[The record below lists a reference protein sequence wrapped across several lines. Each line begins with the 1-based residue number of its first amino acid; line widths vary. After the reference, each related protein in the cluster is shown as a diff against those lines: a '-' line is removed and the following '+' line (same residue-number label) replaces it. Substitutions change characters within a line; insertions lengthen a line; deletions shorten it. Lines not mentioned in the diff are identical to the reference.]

1 MGRPRDATRASRMRS
16 RGGGVARG
24 RAPVALFL
32 LLAALAPPAVA
43 PLEVDTARMTP
54 EERRAVL
61 ERAFPGVF
69 PDARA
74 GDGSVDAE
82 GGARAGAGGVPSIP
96 RGRLGAV
103 GEPHERDRALERWVR
118 EPLSAPYAGAADDD
132 EPFVGPVG
140 VRSVFGRGR
149 GLVTAARVEKGETL
163 MSLPLLKCLSTA
175 SARRSPALA
184 PALAEL
190 AANRTEMSINAV
202 LALHLLHELH
212 VVGDRSHWWPYV
224 SVLPKDVGS
233 PLLWAPKEL
242 AQLEGSNLVG
252 FRDAVLRGWIAERDA
267 LFPELSRAF
276 PDAFPEE
283 HFRASNWAWAMSI
296 VWSRAAH
303 VPVAGTTRS
312 PPRNSKASK
321 ASNAKT
327 ILALVPLFDMI
338 NHGYARGT
346 GIGSRH
352 AADDAPAVTISF
364 VESRGAVVVSAG
376 VPFRGPGEEIR
387 FNYGEKPSQYA
398 FLQYGF
404 VPRFNPDE
412 CVEVAPRMGKKDPLR
427 RRKREVLAKH
437 GLSPSA
443 RNFHFFPNRLDRDL
457 LAATRVQVA
466 TEAELDDPRAV
477 AAAVAGGVVSARNE
491 AVTRATLLKAAHELL
506 LRYPTSLAQDLA
518 TMEAFLDQNPYD
530 PALGAETPSY
540 FRRDENTYSSSAAD
554 SRYRAAVAMRVLEK
568 RTLLSAA
575 RLLVHELD
583 DALAEETCR
592 ERYARTREETREC
605 LARASGEAFDAFDAR
620 ETAEDAA
627 AEDDAAEDAAAR
639 NGGERSGDGVGNG
652 RSDNSTPRAR
662 SARGDE
668 L

>member
-1 MGRPRDATRASRMRS
+1 MRRAPRGCAHAAAASRE
-16 RGGGVARG
+16 ARA
-24 RAPVALFL
+24 RVALFL

-74 GDGSVDAE
+74 GDGSADAE

-118 EPLSAPYAGAADDD
+118 EPLSAPYADADADDE
-132 EPFVGPVG
+132 EPFVGSVG

-149 GLVTAARVEKGETL
+149 GLVTVARVEKGETL

-190 AANRTEMSINAV
+190 AANRTEMSIDAV

-212 VVGDRSHWWPYV
+212 VVGDRSRWWPYV
-224 SVLPKDVGS
+224 SALPKDVGS

-283 HFRASNWAWAMSI
+283 HFRTSNWAWAMSI

-312 PPRNSKASK
+312 PPRNSTPSK
-321 ASNAKT
+321 
-327 ILALVPLFDMI
+327 
-338 NHGYARGT
+338 
-346 GIGSRH
+346 
-352 AADDAPAVTISF
+352 DD
-364 VESRGAVVVSAG
+364 E
-376 VPFRGPGEEIR
+376 
-387 FNYGEKPSQYA
+387 
-398 FLQYGF
+398 
-404 VPRFNPDE
+404 
-412 CVEVAPRMGKKDPLR
+412 
-427 RRKREVLAKH
+427 RE
-437 GLSPSA
+437 
-443 RNFHFFPNRLDRDL
+443 
-457 LAATRVQVA
+457 
-466 TEAELDDPRAV
+466 DDPRA
-477 AAAVAGGVVSARNE
+477 
-491 AVTRATLLKAAHELL
+491 
-506 LRYPTSLAQDLA
+506 
-518 TMEAFLDQNPYD
+518 
-530 PALGAETPSY
+530 GAP
-540 FRRDENTYSSSAAD
+540 
-554 SRYRAAVAMRVLEK
+554 
-568 RTLLSAA
+568 
-575 RLLVHELD
+575 
-583 DALAEETCR
+583 C
-592 ERYARTREETREC
+592 
-605 LARASGEAFDAFDAR
+605 
-620 ETAEDAA
+620 
-627 AEDDAAEDAAAR
+627 
-639 NGGERSGDGVGNG
+639 
-652 RSDNSTPRAR
+652 ST
-662 SARGDE
+662 
-668 L
+668 

>member
-1 MGRPRDATRASRMRS
+1 M
-16 RGGGVARG
+16 
-24 RAPVALFL
+24 
-32 LLAALAPPAVA
+32 
-43 PLEVDTARMTP
+43 
-54 EERRAVL
+54 
-61 ERAFPGVF
+61 
-69 PDARA
+69 
-74 GDGSVDAE
+74 
-82 GGARAGAGGVPSIP
+82 
-96 RGRLGAV
+96 
-103 GEPHERDRALERWVR
+103 R
-118 EPLSAPYAGAADDD
+118 EPLSAPYAGADADD

-412 CVEVAPRMGKKDPLR
+412 CVEVAPRVGKKDPLR

-466 TEAELDDPRAV
+466 TEAELDDSRAV
-477 AAAVAGGVVSARNE
+477 AAAVAGCVVSARNE

-530 PALGAETPSY
+530 PALGAEIRKY
-540 FRRDENTYSSSAAD
+540 ENTYSSSRVTD

-592 ERYARTREETREC
+592 ERYARTGEETREC
-605 LARASGEAFDAFDAR
+605 LARASGEAFDAYDAR
-620 ETAEDAA
+620 ETDPPDAAAEDAA
-627 AEDDAAEDAAAR
+627 AEDDTVR
-639 NGGERSGDGVGNG
+639 NGGERSGDVVGNG
-652 RSDNSTPRAR
+652 RSEARAR

>member
-1 MGRPRDATRASRMRS
+1 M
-16 RGGGVARG
+16 
-24 RAPVALFL
+24 
-32 LLAALAPPAVA
+32 
-43 PLEVDTARMTP
+43 
-54 EERRAVL
+54 L

-74 GDGSVDAE
+74 GDGSADAE

-118 EPLSAPYAGAADDD
+118 EPPSAPYDGADADDLT
-132 EPFVGPVG
+132 PFVGSVG

-149 GLVTAARVEKGETL
+149 GLVTTERVEKGETL

-190 AANRTEMSINAV
+190 AANRADMSIDAV

-212 VVGDRSHWWPYV
+212 VVGERSHWWPYV
-224 SVLPKDVGS
+224 SALPKDVGS

-276 PDAFPEE
+276 PEAFPEE
-283 HFRASNWAWAMSI
+283 HFRTNNWVWAMSI

-312 PPRNSKASK
+312 PPTRDPKEKAPRT
-321 ASNAKT
+321 NAKT

-364 VESRGAVVVSAG
+364 VESRGAVVVSAN
-376 VPFRGPGEEIR
+376 VPFRG
-387 FNYGEKPSQYA
+387 A
-398 FLQYGF
+398 
-404 VPRFNPDE
+404 
-412 CVEVAPRMGKKDPLR
+412 
-427 RRKREVLAKH
+427 
-437 GLSPSA
+437 
-443 RNFHFFPNRLDRDL
+443 
-457 LAATRVQVA
+457 
-466 TEAELDDPRAV
+466 
-477 AAAVAGGVVSARNE
+477 
-491 AVTRATLLKAAHELL
+491 
-506 LRYPTSLAQDLA
+506 
-518 TMEAFLDQNPYD
+518 
-530 PALGAETPSY
+530 
-540 FRRDENTYSSSAAD
+540 
-554 SRYRAAVAMRVLEK
+554 
-568 RTLLSAA
+568 
-575 RLLVHELD
+575 
-583 DALAEETCR
+583 
-592 ERYARTREETREC
+592 
-605 LARASGEAFDAFDAR
+605 
-620 ETAEDAA
+620 
-627 AEDDAAEDAAAR
+627 
-639 NGGERSGDGVGNG
+639 GERSG
-652 RSDNSTPRAR
+652 STTAR
-662 SARGDE
+662 SRASTRFCSTGSCRGSTRTSAWRWRRA
-668 L
+668 

>member
-1 MGRPRDATRASRMRS
+1 
-16 RGGGVARG
+16 
-24 RAPVALFL
+24 
-32 LLAALAPPAVA
+32 
-43 PLEVDTARMTP
+43 
-54 EERRAVL
+54 
-61 ERAFPGVF
+61 
-69 PDARA
+69 
-74 GDGSVDAE
+74 
-82 GGARAGAGGVPSIP
+82 
-96 RGRLGAV
+96 
-103 GEPHERDRALERWVR
+103 
-118 EPLSAPYAGAADDD
+118 
-132 EPFVGPVG
+132 
-140 VRSVFGRGR
+140 
-149 GLVTAARVEKGETL
+149 
-163 MSLPLLKCLSTA
+163 
-175 SARRSPALA
+175 
-184 PALAEL
+184 LAEL
-190 AANRTEMSINAV
+190 AANATEMTIDAV

-212 VVGDRSHWWPYV
+212 VQGEKSHWWPYV
-224 SVLPKDVGS
+224 SALPKDVGS

-252 FRDAVLRGWIAERDA
+252 FRDAVLSGWMAERET
-267 LFPELSRAF
+267 LFPKLTN
-276 PDAFPEE
+276 AFPETFPE
-283 HFRASNWAWAMSI
+283 QHFRAANWAWAMSI

-412 CVEVAPRMGKKDPLR
+412 CVEVAPRMSKKDPLR
-427 RRKREVLAKH
+427 RRKREVLASH
-437 GLSPSA
+437 DLSPNN
-443 RNFHFFPNRLDRDL
+443 RNFHFYPNRLDRDL
-457 LAATRVQVA
+457 LAATRVQVM
-466 TEAELDDPRAV
+466 TEAELDDPLAV
-477 AAAVAGGVVSARNE
+477 ASAVAGGVVSERNE

-506 LRYPTSLAQDLA
+506 LRYPTTLAEDLA
-518 TMEAFLDQNPYD
+518 TMDKFLDENPYD
-530 PALGAETPSY
+530 PVFGAEKRRTGDAPATPREDKTRTRI
-540 FRRDENTYSSSAAD
+540 RRDETSDAAD

-575 RLLVHELD
+575 RLLVQELD

-592 ERYARTREETREC
+592 ERYARTREETRDC

-620 ETAEDAA
+620 ESAE
-627 AEDDAAEDAAAR
+627 EE
-639 NGGERSGDGVGNG
+639 NGGGVRSEDGPGNERREASAG
-652 RSDNSTPRAR
+652 
-662 SARGDE
+662 SARGGE

>member
-1 MGRPRDATRASRMRS
+1 MGRPRDAVRASRMRS
-16 RGGGVARG
+16 RGGGVARA
-24 RAPVALFL
+24 RARVALFL

-43 PLEVDTARMTP
+43 PLEVDAARMTP

-74 GDGSVDAE
+74 GDGSADAE

-118 EPLSAPYAGAADDD
+118 EPPSAPFAGADADD
-132 EPFVGPVG
+132 EPFVGSVG

-149 GLVTAARVEKGETL
+149 GLVTTERVEKGETL

-190 AANRTEMSINAV
+190 AANRAEMSIDAV

-212 VVGDRSHWWPYV
+212 VVGERSHWWPYV
-224 SVLPKDVGS
+224 SALPKDVGS

-283 HFRASNWAWAMSI
+283 HFRTNNWVWAMSI

-312 PPRNSKASK
+312 PPTRDPKEKASRT
-321 ASNAKT
+321 NAKT

-364 VESRGAVVVSAG
+364 VESRGAVVVSAN

-412 CVEVAPRMGKKDPLR
+412 CVEVAPRMSKKDPLR

-443 RNFHFFPNRLDRDL
+443 RNFHFFPNRIDRDL

-540 FRRDENTYSSSAAD
+540 FRRDEHTYSSSAAD

-620 ETAEDAA
+620 ETAEDDA
-627 AEDDAAEDAAAR
+627 AEDDAAEDDAAR
-639 NGGERSGDGVGNG
+639 NGGERSGDDVGNG
-652 RSDNSTPRAR
+652 RS
-662 SARGDE
+662 E